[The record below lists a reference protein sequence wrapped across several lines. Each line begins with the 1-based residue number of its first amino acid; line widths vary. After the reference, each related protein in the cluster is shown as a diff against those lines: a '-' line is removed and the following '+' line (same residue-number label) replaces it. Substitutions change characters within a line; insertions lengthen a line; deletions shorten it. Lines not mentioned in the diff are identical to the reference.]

1 MEVLVKIAVHFG
13 ATDLTADPG
22 EVAYEAETR
31 GFEGIVFPEHT
42 HMPVGHEESPY
53 SGTEERMVQYRR
65 LHSPFIAMAW
75 AASRT
80 SRLSIGTCVSLAAQ
94 HDPIIL
100 AKMLASLDLLSNG
113 RIVYGFGFGWSEQE
127 MIDHGVD
134 PGRRRAT
141 VREKMLAVREL
152 WSAEQ
157 AGFSG
162 ELVRFPPCWSW
173 PKPSGLSA
181 VPLLLGASGSDQV
194 FDHVIEYCD
203 GWIPPVR
210 GNVEVFSAEVRRLGT
225 RAEQAGRDPRS
236 IAVHVVAPNRS
247 LALLEELRAAGVQR
261 AILHLPFG
269 DIDAVR
275 RRLDE
280 YARDFLPHFPSG

>member
-1 MEVLVKIAVHFG
+1 VQLALHFG

-22 EVAYEAETR
+22 DVAHEAEIR

-53 SGTEERMVQYRR
+53 SGTEERMMQYRR

-75 AASRT
+75 AAART
-80 SRLSIGTCVSLAAQ
+80 TRLTIGTCVSLAGQ

-100 AKMLASLDLLSNG
+100 AKTLASLDLLSNG
-113 RIVYGFGFGWSEQE
+113 RISYGFGFGWSEQE
-127 MIDHGVD
+127 MLDHGVD
-134 PGRRRAT
+134 PRRRRAT

-152 WSAEQ
+152 WTAEQ
-157 AGFSG
+157 PSFRG

-173 PKPSGLSA
+173 PKPTGA
-181 VPLLLGASGSDQV
+181 VPLLLGAGASDQV
-194 FDHVIEYCD
+194 FDHVVEYCD
-203 GWIPPVR
+203 GWVPPVR
-210 GNVEVFSAEVRRLGT
+210 SDLDAFAVQVQRLRV

-236 IAVHVVAPNRS
+236 IEIHVVAPNRS
-247 LALLEELRAAGVQR
+247 LALFERLREAGVGR

-275 RRLDE
+275 SRLDE